1 MVFEIQHEK
10 LGAKLHTDTS
20 SYVKTCTRTRP
31 CKSIHLCRGTFFL
44 QWRRLTVLRISQ
56 TNVLRH
62 GFVCQKLHTEKD
74 LQINVVWLY
83 IVSGTS
89 MGNYIQTRPPM
100 W

>member
-1 MVFEIQHEK
+1 MVVGIQHEK
-10 LGAKLHTDTS
+10 LGAKLHTDTF

-31 CKSIHLCRGTFFL
+31 CKSIHLCRGTSFL
-44 QWRRLTVLRISQ
+44 QWRRLTDLSISQ

-74 LQINVVWLY
+74 LQIKVVWLI

-89 MGNYIQTRPPM
+89 MGSYIQTRLPV